1 MTALLVDR
9 LGRADAALA
18 AGDRETAISELVA
31 GWRSS
36 RSPEFARL
44 VEDLSA
50 IEPRGLAEQLARK
63 YPEELENAIGWWRS
77 LVAENDPRVTTYLHG
92 LLNAPPFSGSLFW
105 NQIFALVTL
114 ADDPRSIE
122 ALAAVAE
129 RLPAIAPPGQLAAIV
144 HVRSQTSNR
153 LRRRYVRIPALE
165 PDAAAIASSIR
176 LRIDELRTATAAA
189 DRPGAEL
196 LAAIR
201 AAPGDDRPRLVYAD
215 WLQER
220 GDPRGEFIALQLAS
234 AGARSSERDARA
246 QRRELV
252 LLRDHVRSWLGPI
265 GDVAV
270 LKRCR
275 FVRGFPV
282 EIAVGPRIGMRLAV
296 VVDAHEWW
304 SVEEIYFGAPH
315 SFALVCAQLVRSP
328 AMTSLR
334 IVRGLGSNLADQLA
348 GAQPPLPLTTL
359 GFLVGAP
366 LVLHDARPGLPDL
379 QHLVL
384 EHPPWTSCVT
394 TFFELLGAPIATGL
408 RSLALQTAN
417 LRYVLTAD
425 LRGRLTHLVIDA
437 ASATDRT
444 LGVSALE
451 DLAALLRDGPIATVE
466 LVVTAKQREWMEA
479 RFSPVIEGSPRRPPL
494 AVTVR

>member
-1 MTALLVDR
+1 MTAPLVDR

-18 AGDRETAISELVA
+18 AGDREAAISELVA
-31 GWRSS
+31 AWRGS
-36 RSPEFARL
+36 RSPQLAQL

-50 IEPRGLAEQLARK
+50 IEPRGLAAQLATK
-63 YPEELENAIGWWRS
+63 YPEELDNAIGWWRS

-92 LLNAPPFSGSLFW
+92 LVNAPPFAGSRFW
-105 NQIFALVTL
+105 TQIFALVTL

-122 ALAAVAE
+122 ALAE
-129 RLPAIAPPGQLAAIV
+129 WIPAIASPRQLAAIV

-153 LRRRYVRIPALE
+153 LRRRYARIPALE
-165 PDAAAIASSIR
+165 PDAAAIASAIR
-176 LRIDELRTATAAA
+176 LRIDELSTATAAA

-220 GDPRGEFIALQLAS
+220 GDPRGEFIALQLAN
-234 AGARSSERDARA
+234 AGAGAGERDARA
-246 QRRELV
+246 QRREQV
-252 LLRDHVRSWLGPI
+252 LLRDHVRAWLGPI

-282 EIAVGPRIGMRLAV
+282 EIAVGSRIGTRLAV
-296 VVDAHEWW
+296 VFEAAEWW
-304 SVEEIYFGAPH
+304 SVEEILFGAPH

-348 GAQPPLPLTTL
+348 NAQPPLPLTTL

-366 LVLHDARPGLPDL
+366 LVLHGARPGLPDL

-425 LRGRLTHLVIDA
+425 PRGRLTHLVIDA

-444 LGVSALE
+444 LGGVALE
-451 DLAALLRDGPIATVE
+451 DLSALLRDGPIATVE

-479 RFSPVIEGSPRRPPL
+479 RFTPVIEGSPRRPPL

>member
-1 MTALLVDR
+1 MTAPLVDR
-9 LGRADAALA
+9 LGRAAAALA
-18 AGDRETAISELVA
+18 AGDREAAINELVA

-36 RSPEFARL
+36 RSPQLAQL

-50 IEPRGLAEQLARK
+50 IEPRGLAEQLAKK
-63 YPEELENAIGWWRS
+63 YPEELDQAIRWWRS

-92 LLNAPPFSGSLFW
+92 LLNAPPFGGSLFW
-105 NQIFALVTL
+105 TQIFALVTL

-122 ALAAVAE
+122 ALVAVAE

-144 HVRSQTSNR
+144 HVRSQTANR

-165 PDAAAIASSIR
+165 PDAAAIAHSIR
-176 LRIDELRTATAAA
+176 LRIDELRAATAAA

-201 AAPGDDRPRLVYAD
+201 AAPDDDRPRLVYAD

-220 GDPRGEFIALQLAS
+220 GDPRGEFIALQLAN
-234 AGARSSERDARA
+234 AGDAWA
-246 QRRELV
+246 QRREQK
-252 LLRDHVRSWLGPI
+252 LLRDHTRAWLGPI
-265 GDVAV
+265 GEVAV

-282 EIAVGPRIGMRLAV
+282 EIAVGPRIGTRLAT
-296 VVDAHEWW
+296 VVDADEWW
-304 SVEEIYFGAPH
+304 SVEELYFGAPH
-315 SFALVCAQLVRSP
+315 SFAFVCAQLVRSP
-328 AMTSLR
+328 VMTSLR
-334 IVRGLGSNLADQLA
+334 IVRGFGSNLADQLA
-348 GAQPPLPLTTL
+348 RAEPPLPLTTL

-394 TFFELLGAPIATGL
+394 TFFELLVAPIASGL

-417 LRYVLTAD
+417 LRYVLAAD
-425 LRGRLTHLVIDA
+425 PRGRLTHLVIDA
-437 ASATDRT
+437 ATATDRT
-444 LGVSALE
+444 LGGVALE

-466 LVVTAKQREWMEA
+466 LVVSAKQRAWMEA
-479 RFSPVIEGSPRRPPL
+479 RFTPVIEGSPRRPPL